1 MENDIKFKN
10 ENEELKNKFGIRFK
24 SLRTGYGFT
33 QDTLAEAYT
42 KKFQQK
48 MLKSSISQ
56 YENGKQLP
64 EVPYLINWAFFFDV
78 TLDYLLGLSD
88 VKVEHFILSIKD
100 LEKVLKKL
108 SYNDKKIA
116 KQYLDEL
123 YNNIYP
129 AHTSSIKILGQTAA
143 GKPIEYGDS
152 YAQDIDDISNIPDN
166 ADYALIVNGD
176 SMEPDI
182 KNGQLIYVKECP
194 DVENGAIAIVE
205 VDGAVTC
212 KKVYKWK
219 DHIEL
224 HSLNTTY
231 QPIIIT
237 AGNFRIL
244 GKVIL

>member
-1 MENDIKFKN
+1 MENNEKIKN
-10 ENEELKNKFGIRFK
+10 ENDELKEKFGIRFK

-64 EVPYLINWAFFFDV
+64 EIPYLIKWASFFDV

-100 LEKVLKKL
+100 LEKVLGKL
-108 SYNDKKIA
+108 SYNDKQIA

-123 YNNIYP
+123 YNKIYP
-129 AHTSSIKILGQTAA
+129 IGNSNVRILGQTAA

-152 YAQDIDDISNIPDN
+152 YAQDIEDVSDVPND
-166 ADYALIVNGD
+166 ADYALVVNR
-176 SMEPDI
+176 
-182 KNGQLIYVKECP
+182 KLNG
-194 DVENGAIAIVE
+194 
-205 VDGAVTC
+205 T
-212 KKVYKWK
+212 
-219 DHIEL
+219 
-224 HSLNTTY
+224 
-231 QPIIIT
+231 
-237 AGNFRIL
+237 
-244 GKVIL
+244 